1 MPKKFPT
8 KRLAKKKLLSKRRA
22 VKKLA
27 TKQLAKKKLAAKRLA
42 GKSRLIAK
50 TRANSKK
57 ASSSGDEGSLSFAE
71 LREMSI
77 RTSKNLNKVGVRLD
91 KVGEDLDK
99 FKATAIEQ
107 GKNIDKLKETV
118 GVHDRKWG
126 ELTEALTVG
135 DARALFGGMGI
146 ELQKMGNNMD
156 ITSPDGKIARE
167 IDGLAVGKDAV
178 VVMEVKTSL
187 SVRGVNSFIKQTLAI
202 YTKIDPDCIGKKIY
216 GAVGYLKASSQAV
229 ALAHQNGLFVI
240 RSRHD
245 VKELVTPPRGF
256 KPRNFHP

>member
-1 MPKKFPT
+1 MHKKFPT

-27 TKQLAKKKLAAKRLA
+27 TKQLAKKKPAAKRLA
-42 GKSRLIAK
+42 EKSRLIAK

-57 ASSSGDEGSLSFAE
+57 ASSRGDEGSLSFAE

-77 RTSKNLNKVGVRLD
+77 RTSKNLD

-99 FKATAIEQ
+99 IKATAIEQ

-118 GVHDRKWG
+118 GAHDRKWG
-126 ELTEALTVG
+126 ELTEDLTVG
-135 DARALFGGMGI
+135 DARALFGNMGI

-178 VVMEVKTSL
+178 VVMEAKTSL
-187 SVRGVNSFIKQTLAI
+187 SVRGVNNFIKQTLAI
-202 YTKIDPDCIGKKIY
+202 YTKIDPDCLGKKIY

-245 VKELVTPPRGF
+245 AKELVTPPRGF